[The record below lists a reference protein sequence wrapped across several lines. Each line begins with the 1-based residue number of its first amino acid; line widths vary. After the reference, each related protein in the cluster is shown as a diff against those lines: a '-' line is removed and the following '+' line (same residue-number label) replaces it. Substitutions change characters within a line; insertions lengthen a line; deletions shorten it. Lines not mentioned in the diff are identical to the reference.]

1 MEEDKKKVYTIR
13 GIDPK
18 TYEAFTRLARELNVN
33 LGKLVSEAMRLTLT
47 ITEATGKNSLRKIL
61 QLTSGITL
69 GATSGEEG
77 DDVEIITGVKELEVT
92 REDLESME
100 KPIVFLNMRKLE
112 FTDDVTWE
120 LIDRKV
126 RQIKLVENLV
136 VPKHIPKLKIA
147 GKCLMVERI
156 TTRDSQVKA

>member
-18 TYEAFTRLARELNVN
+18 TYEAFTRLARELNMN

-47 ITEATGKNSLRKIL
+47 ITEATGKKSLRKIL
-61 QLTSGITL
+61 ELTSGITR
-69 GATSGEEG
+69 GAASREEE

-112 FTDDVTWE
+112 FADDVTWE
-120 LIDRKV
+120 LIDKKV

-156 TTRDSQVKA
+156 TTRDNQGKT